1 MNQII
6 YNGYLSDLSASEIVA
21 LISIFIQESSNN
33 QEEITIQSLPI
44 SKEFKDRLYE
54 VGELTNNFAD
64 KENTMIQKNNIYIF
78 NDWNLNLNCFEAV
91 LKWANGDTFLEVKK
105 NYDSFE
111 GNLIKNI
118 LRINNII
125 REIVGISEL
134 IKDHDLY
141 QKLFIVELLT

>member
-1 MNQII
+1 
-6 YNGYLSDLSASEIVA
+6 S
-21 LISIFIQESSNN
+21 
-33 QEEITIQSLPI
+33 
-44 SKEFKDRLYE
+44 
-54 VGELTNNFAD
+54 
-64 KENTMIQKNNIYIF
+64 
-78 NDWNLNLNCFEAV
+78 FEAV
-91 LKWANGDTFLEVKK
+91 FKWANGSTFTEVKK

-141 QKLFIVELLT
+141 QKLYNMDEKLIRDAVTVESLYV